1 MNSSHHRHPVLL
13 VHGIWDKEKIFCRLC
28 DHLQN
33 QGWTVHTLNLT
44 PNTGAAP
51 LEVLAQQVADKV
63 DRTFSPDDIFDLVGF
78 SMGGLVTRY
87 YVQRLGG
94 VERVQR
100 YITIS
105 APHHG
110 TITAYSLPLKGVMQM
125 RPGSAFLQD
134 LNRDAVEILSRLQFT
149 SIWTPYDLM
158 IVPASSSQMPVGE
171 EIVLSVPVHRWM
183 VSDRCCLETVAKV
196 LSVERRSSGE
206 RDLSSIQA

>member
-1 MNSSHHRHPVLL
+1 
-13 VHGIWDKEKIFCRLC
+13 
-28 DHLQN
+28 
-33 QGWTVHTLNLT
+33 
-44 PNTGAAP
+44 
-51 LEVLAQQVADKV
+51 
-63 DRTFSPDDIFDLVGF
+63 
-78 SMGGLVTRY
+78 
-87 YVQRLGG
+87 
-94 VERVQR
+94 
-100 YITIS
+100 
-105 APHHG
+105 
-110 TITAYSLPLKGVMQM
+110 MQM

-183 VSDRCCLETVAKV
+183 VSDRCCLETVAQV